1 MSERR
6 DTSVGDQAGVEEKC
20 SKDLSRMA
28 AKGMGK
34 TCRASRESKGVQRPL
49 LGFQFKCLE

>member
-6 DTSVGDQAGVEEKC
+6 DTSVGGQAGVEEKC
-20 SKDLSRMA
+20 SKDLSKVA

-34 TCRASRESKGVQRPL
+34 TCRASRESKGSSKATP
-49 LGFQFKCLE
+49 GFKCLE